1 VIPESTV
8 GFRDKRKAIL
18 GDGIAHV
25 TQARFNEELVK
36 LARHLDGLERGI
48 IELAFTSE
56 ALERF
61 CDHSQGFEDRMAPE
75 GSLRPILECAGKYD
89 IQLQKLCGINWA
101 MEATVSGDYTLIIGP
116 ETVDRAAEQLEFF
129 SRQQHR
135 LYEKLG
141 QGPVESI
148 AEKLREWC
156 KRHQGEAVTFR
167 DLRHSLARNEKRE
180 IAMAAVEML
189 QAEGILQ
196 VTVEKTGGRDSVK
209 VRVL

>member
-1 VIPESTV
+1 
-8 GFRDKRKAIL
+8 
-18 GDGIAHV
+18 
-25 TQARFNEELVK
+25 
-36 LARHLDGLERGI
+36 
-48 IELAFTSE
+48 
-56 ALERF
+56 
-61 CDHSQGFEDRMAPE
+61 MAPE